1 LLIQALQQS
10 MLMGNSAKGPLMK
23 WKHQALIL
31 LGLLTV
37 VPANANDN
45 TLWQRST
52 LNQIIKKGELRV
64 GLEPG
69 YAPFEM
75 LNKEKRVVGFDVDI
89 AEEMAKAMGVKLKL
103 IELDWNGILPALLT
117 NQFDIIISGMTI
129 TSQRNLW
136 INFTDPYMTVGQT
149 ILVRKKLARKIK
161 SYRDLN
167 SSRYTVTTKPG
178 TTGLD
183 AIKRLIPK
191 AKLRLMESEWE
202 AVKEVA
208 EGRID
213 AFVYDLPFNSVAYAR
228 YKNKLGFINKPFT
241 HERLG
246 WGIRKGDP
254 DFLNWLN
261 HFLAQMKVDGR
272 YKAIHTRWFKS
283 ASWQDQVEFK

>member
-1 LLIQALQQS
+1 
-10 MLMGNSAKGPLMK
+10 MGNSAKGPLMK
-23 WKHQALIL
+23 WKHQALVL
-31 LGLLTV
+31 LVLLTTI
-37 VPANANDN
+37 PANANDN

-228 YKNKLGFINKPFT
+228 YKNTLGFINKPFT

-272 YKAIHTRWFKS
+272 YEAIHTRWFKS

>member
-23 WKHQALIL
+23 WKHQALVL